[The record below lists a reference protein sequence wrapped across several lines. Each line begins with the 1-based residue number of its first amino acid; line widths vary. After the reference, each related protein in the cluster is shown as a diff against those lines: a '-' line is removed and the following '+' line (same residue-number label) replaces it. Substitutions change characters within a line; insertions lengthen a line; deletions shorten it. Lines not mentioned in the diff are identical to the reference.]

1 VYAKYRSP
9 ADAKGRWNVV
19 DFECPVKIGGVAVS
33 PGDFIV
39 GDADGVV
46 IIPAELAVEVLLESE
61 ECVRTEAEI
70 RQRVLR
76 GESLAQ
82 LYMQY
87 ERF

>member
-1 VYAKYRSP
+1 MSSTSGRSV
-9 ADAKGRWNVV
+9 R
-19 DFECPVKIGGVAVS
+19 IGGVRGLAIHFV
-33 PGDFIV
+33 V
-39 GDADGVV
+39 GDVDGVV
-46 IIPAELAVEVLLESE
+46 IIPAKLPVEALLGFE

-70 RQRVLR
+70 RKRVFK

>member
-1 VYAKYRSP
+1 VR
-9 ADAKGRWNVV
+9 
-19 DFECPVKIGGVAVS
+19 IGGVAVA
-33 PGDFIV
+33 PGDFVV

-46 IIPAELAVEVLLESE
+46 IIPAELAVEVLLEAE
-61 ECVRTEAEI
+61 ECVRTETEI
-70 RQRVLR
+70 RKRVLK